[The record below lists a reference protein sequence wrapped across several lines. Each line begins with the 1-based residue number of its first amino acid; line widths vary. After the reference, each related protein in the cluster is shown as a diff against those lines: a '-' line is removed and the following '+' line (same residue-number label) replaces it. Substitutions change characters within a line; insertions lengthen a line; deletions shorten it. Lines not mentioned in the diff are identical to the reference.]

1 MIGAILGDFVGS
13 QFDFRPIKTKDFE
26 WIGPRSHF
34 SDDSVMT
41 IAVAGALVE
50 ALQGQEPDTPVDYPL
65 VAARARACMRTLGRA
80 YPQAGY
86 GSSFAIWL
94 NQDTE
99 TGYGSCGNGA
109 CMRVSPCGL
118 VARSLDEARQL
129 AYAVTVVS
137 HDHIEGLR
145 GAQATAEAVY
155 LARAHLPLEE
165 IKAYFEATYCDLS
178 FTLDEIR
185 PNFTFDSSSQ
195 GTAPYALRAFYES
208 SSYEDAIR
216 TVMSLGG
223 DSDTLGATVGGM
235 AAAYYG
241 VPQEWRE
248 LILKGLDERLRTI
261 IAAAEALC
269 LARASSAPSTA
280 AESMHSAVDPKL
292 ATFEQS
298 LHLDP
303 ELVRVEMQQA
313 LQNAPQ
319 LRYTVPPPGLEQ
331 LKRQEWMMHSAR

>member
-13 QFDFRPIKTKDFE
+13 QFDYRPIKTKDFE
-26 WIGPRSHF
+26 WVVPRSHF

-41 IAVAGALVE
+41 IAIAGALVE

-65 VAARARACMRTLGRA
+65 VAARARACMRALGRA

-86 GSSFAIWL
+86 GSSFAVWL

-178 FTLDEIR
+178 FTIDEVR

-208 SSYEDAIR
+208 TSYEDAIR

-241 VPQEWRE
+241 VPQEWRD

-261 IAAAEALC
+261 IAAAEQLC
-269 LARASSAPSTA
+269 LARASSAA
-280 AESMHSAVDPKL
+280 AKSAQPAPDPKL
-292 ATFEQS
+292 AAFEQS

-313 LQNAPQ
+313 LQNAPH
-319 LRYTVPPPGLEQ
+319 LRYAVPPQGLEQ
-331 LKRQEWMMHSAR
+331 LKRQEWKHSAD